1 MNLNSAIK
9 KIENNLEKF
18 KETEVYKDS
27 VFSTVAEVEC
37 VMCALEIIKLNSYET
52 GKAYLLSIADTC
64 YSDALFKIIL
74 EFLDD
79 LKKVKV
85 KEEDNMTFIEFCK
98 EEIARIL
105 NCTDKKITTGEELG
119 LYIAQNVQIPENKD
133 QLEKLKFEW
142 ADYLKQYMGF
152 AHEEGSLS
160 NPFNEQEQFL
170 KDAVGKGIKIMI
182 EMNDVA
188 NTNWSCDDEDYPDL
202 LERKQE
208 IINEIN
214 TIKDIEIEFNW

>member
-1 MNLNSAIK
+1 M
-9 KIENNLEKF
+9 
-18 KETEVYKDS
+18 
-27 VFSTVAEVEC
+27 
-37 VMCALEIIKLNSYET
+37 
-52 GKAYLLSIADTC
+52 
-64 YSDALFKIIL
+64 
-74 EFLDD
+74 
-79 LKKVKV
+79 

>member
-1 MNLNSAIK
+1 MKNEFKFCNK

-79 LKKVKV
+79 LKK
-85 KEEDNMTFIEFCK
+85 
-98 EEIARIL
+98 
-105 NCTDKKITTGEELG
+105 
-119 LYIAQNVQIPENKD
+119 
-133 QLEKLKFEW
+133 
-142 ADYLKQYMGF
+142 
-152 AHEEGSLS
+152 
-160 NPFNEQEQFL
+160 
-170 KDAVGKGIKIMI
+170 
-182 EMNDVA
+182 
-188 NTNWSCDDEDYPDL
+188 
-202 LERKQE
+202 
-208 IINEIN
+208 
-214 TIKDIEIEFNW
+214 